1 MSEALVSCLRAV
13 VAIVALLVVGVLCST
28 NRRAIDWRF
37 VIKALIM
44 QAILGFLIL
53 WSPPGAAFLRHLSD
67 AVGWILSFGG
77 AGSAFLFGGLVGP
90 KMDDLFGGG
99 AFVFAL
105 RVLPQ
110 IVYVAALL
118 ALLEHYGV
126 LRLLAR
132 GIGGVVS
139 KILGTTAMEGFSAV
153 LTIFLGQTEMPVAL
167 QHTLDRLPRRVLATV
182 LCSGTAS
189 VAGSVLAGY
198 ASLGVP
204 MTDLLAAS
212 VMAIPGGLLF
222 SRILFP
228 GEREDAAALEHMV
241 RRHGTVFEALADG
254 AMNGV
259 RIAVAVGA
267 VLVAFVGLI
276 ALVDG
281 LLGSMGLTLTRI
293 LGVVL
298 APVVWLM
305 GVPWHEAV
313 TAGGLFG
320 QKIVFNEFVA
330 YASLSPMIHAHAL
343 STHTV
348 TILSFALCGFANLST
363 IGILIGA
370 FGSAAPE
377 RRSDVAV
384 LAGRAVIAGTLSNAM
399 SAVIA
404 GLLV

>member
-1 MSEALVSCLRAV
+1 MLLRAL
-13 VAIVALLVVGVLCST
+13 VAIVILLAVGVACSAD
-28 NRRAIDWRF
+28 RRGIDWRF
-37 VIKALIM
+37 VAKAFVMQALIG
-44 QAILGFLIL
+44 LLVL
-53 WSPPGAAFLRHLSD
+53 WSPPGAAVLHRLSD
-67 AVGWILSFGG
+67 AVEWVLSFGG
-77 AGSAFLFGGLVGP
+77 QGSAFLFGGLVGP
-90 KMDDLFGGG
+90 RMNDIFGGG

-126 LRLLAR
+126 LRFLAR
-132 GIGGVVS
+132 VIGGIVA
-139 KILGTTAMEGFSAV
+139 KILGTTPMEGFSAV

-167 QHTLDRLPRRVLATV
+167 QHTLDRLPKRVLATV

-204 MTDLLAAS
+204 MTNLLAAS

-228 GEREDAAALEHMV
+228 GEREDAAALENMSK
-241 RRHGTVFEALADG
+241 RHNTVFEALADG
-254 AMNGV
+254 AMNGA

-281 LLGSMGLTLTRI
+281 ILGNAGLTLTRI
-293 LGVVL
+293 LGVL
-298 APVVWLM
+298 LSPVVWLM
-305 GVPWHEAV
+305 GVPWSEAV
-313 TAGGLFG
+313 TAGGLLG

-330 YASLSPMIHAHAL
+330 YASLSPLIHGHLL
-343 STHTV
+343 SLHTI

-370 FGSAAPE
+370 FGSAAPA
-377 RRSDVAV
+377 RRGDVAA